1 MLYNIVLR
9 NVRKRYEYEE
19 LVKIFLHED
28 EYEIYALEQK
38 VQGVFI
44 TEKQLEK
51 EIEAL
56 DNCLYFSLEGE
67 TKEAKNRL
75 KGEIFDCLSEITGI
89 RPPWGSLTGVRPVKL
104 CGMLQNPFKELT
116 SDYRVSPHK
125 AEEICKI
132 YDYQQKMLNKCDE
145 RTIGMYIGIP
155 FCPTR
160 CLYCSFTS
168 NQPSGDAVDRYL
180 EALIKEIR
188 YCGKKIKEQKLKVE
202 SVYIGGGTPTTL
214 DETQLER
221 LLKTVSESID
231 TDNLAEYTVEAGR
244 PDTITRGKLAVLHS
258 YGVGRISI
266 NPQSMKEDTLNLIGR
281 SHSPEDIRRAF
292 REAVKSGIPVI
303 NADLIAGLPE
313 ETPEDFRR
321 SLNEVVSL
329 GAENI
334 TVHSLSV
341 KKASRLIEKDP
352 DYHFRSRDTVT
363 EMIDI
368 ADEILTGRGYVPY
381 YLYRQKHMSGSLENV
396 GYCRD
401 DTLGIYN
408 IRIMDES
415 QSMLACGAGAISK
428 RYYPEEN
435 RIERVADVSNYE
447 IYIERIDEMIERK
460 EKDFFNWR

>member
-1 MLYNIVLR
+1 M
-9 NVRKRYEYEE
+9 
-19 LVKIFLHED
+19 
-28 EYEIYALEQK
+28 
-38 VQGVFI
+38 
-44 TEKQLEK
+44 
-51 EIEAL
+51 
-56 DNCLYFSLEGE
+56 
-67 TKEAKNRL
+67 
-75 KGEIFDCLSEITGI
+75 
-89 RPPWGSLTGVRPVKL
+89 
-104 CGMLQNPFKELT
+104 
-116 SDYRVSPHK
+116 
-125 AEEICKI
+125 
-132 YDYQQKMLNKCDE
+132 
-145 RTIGMYIGIP
+145 
-155 FCPTR
+155 
-160 CLYCSFTS
+160 
-168 NQPSGDAVDRYL
+168 
-180 EALIKEIR
+180 
-188 YCGKKIKEQKLKVE
+188 
-202 SVYIGGGTPTTL
+202 
-214 DETQLER
+214 
-221 LLKTVSESID
+221 
-231 TDNLAEYTVEAGR
+231 
-244 PDTITRGKLAVLHS
+244 
-258 YGVGRISI
+258 
-266 NPQSMKEDTLNLIGR
+266 
-281 SHSPEDIRRAF
+281 
-292 REAVKSGIPVI
+292 
-303 NADLIAGLPE
+303 IAGLPE